1 MLLLRGMGG
10 DLPLMR
16 WLHEVMW
23 PAEGRLTAADVHT
36 GMVSGCIELLRT
48 GTTTSVEMYFFTGAL
63 VDAVLAVGSRV
74 LLTPGVIAA
83 PGWDRLGS
91 WEAMRNGIS
100 RRIDSDG
107 LRYGPG
113 ERVELG
119 YGPHAA
125 YTLPPEA
132 LRSVAEHARERG
144 ALLHLH
150 LAETVDEDAAL
161 RAEHGSV
168 PAMLDRLDVC
178 GGRVLAAHAVHLS
191 DDDIGLLA
199 ARRAAVAHC

>member
-23 PAEGRLTAADVHT
+23 PAEGRLTAADVRVAMT
-36 GMVSGCIELLRT
+36 SGCVELLRS

-91 WEAMRNGIS
+91 WEAMRNAIS
-100 RRIDSDG
+100 RRIDRDG

-113 ERVELG
+113 ERIELG

-125 YTLPPEA
+125 YTLPAEA
-132 LRSVAEHARERG
+132 LRSVASHERARG
-144 ALLHLH
+144 ALRHIL
-150 LAETVDEDAAL
+150 LAETLEEDAAL

-168 PAMLDRLDVC
+168 PALLDQLGVF
-178 GGRVLAAHAVHLS
+178 GGRVLAAHCVQ
-191 DDDIGLLA
+191 
-199 ARRAAVAHC
+199 